1 MILKK
6 GFTDFV
12 LKFVLG
18 AGVIYL
24 MGYLF
29 DGVYVKDFGVAFVV
43 AIVLALLNKFVKPL
57 LKIFTLPINIMTFGL
72 FGLIINGIILTLCT
86 SIMAPDFQ
94 IASFGLSILVSICIS
109 ILYSILGINK

>member
-1 MILKK
+1 MRK

-12 LKFVLG
+12 FKFILG

-29 DGVYVKDFGVAFVV
+29 EGVYVKDFSVAFVV

-57 LKIFTLPINIMTFGL
+57 LRYLRYQLIF
-72 FGLIINGIILTLCT
+72 
-86 SIMAPDFQ
+86 
-94 IASFGLSILVSICIS
+94 
-109 ILYSILGINK
+109 

>member
-1 MILKK
+1 MKK

-12 LKFVLG
+12 FKFILA

-29 DGVYVKDFGVAFVV
+29 EGVYVKDFSVAFVV

-57 LKIFTLPINIMTFGL
+57 LKIFTLPINILTFGL
-72 FGLIINGIILTLCT
+72 FGLIVGPVVLVILKNVFETMFEAGYLKHIFVYKKEKKVVKET
-86 SIMAPDFQ
+86 AKQ
-94 IASFGLSILVSICIS
+94 
-109 ILYSILGINK
+109 